1 MANILGLLHSRF
13 VFSFFFH
20 FVTQLLHVFCFTDYF
35 SEVVIAGVFVLCA
48 AAYIFHRFCFS
59 FFLFLPLQS
68 WGKERGK
75 RLSAV
80 SLPVSVAEYRDSSI
94 SLKIAA
100 LQLGDSSSSSPVAGV
115 VEMVNFSAHKNNNI
129 QEKLQLVQAQQHVVE
144 NPNGIIPG
152 RESKTE
158 GVKTVP
164 EHQVKNSAEESW
176 RKKATT
182 TTCEAFDQYRT
193 NCCYFPSDVEEE
205 SQVQ

>member
-1 MANILGLLHSRF
+1 MQPF
-13 VFSFFFH
+13 
-20 FVTQLLHVFCFTDYF
+20 
-35 SEVVIAGVFVLCA
+35 E
-48 AAYIFHRFCFS
+48 
-59 FFLFLPLQS
+59 
-68 WGKERGK
+68 
-75 RLSAV
+75 
-80 SLPVSVAEYRDSSI
+80 
-94 SLKIAA
+94 
-100 LQLGDSSSSSPVAGV
+100 LGDSSSSSSPAAGA
-115 VEMVNFSAHKNNNI
+115 VEMVNFSAHKKKNNNNNNI

-144 NPNGIIPG
+144 NPNGIIAG

-182 TTCEAFDQYRT
+182 TTCEAIDQYRT

>member
-1 MANILGLLHSRF
+1 LLN
-13 VFSFFFH
+13 
-20 FVTQLLHVFCFTDYF
+20 
-35 SEVVIAGVFVLCA
+35 
-48 AAYIFHRFCFS
+48 
-59 FFLFLPLQS
+59 
-68 WGKERGK
+68 
-75 RLSAV
+75 
-80 SLPVSVAEYRDSSI
+80 YRDSSI

-100 LQLGDSSSSSPVAGV
+100 FKLGDSSSSSSPAAGV
-115 VEMVNFSAHKNNNI
+115 VEMVNFSAHKNNNNNI

-144 NPNGIIPG
+144 NPNGIIAG

-182 TTCEAFDQYRT
+182 TTCEALDQYRT
-193 NCCYFPSDVEEE
+193 NCRYFPGDVEEE